1 VLDIL
6 RAARLALEFRANLDR
21 TAFLTDL
28 KTQAAVLHEL
38 LVPGE
43 AAKRLSA
50 EFREEHPDVPWK
62 AIAGMRD
69 RLLHGYD
76 DVDLELVWKTVDEDL
91 PALVRRLEELAP
103 RREMQNAHRGFPMGL
118 AARPA
123 G

>member
-1 VLDIL
+1 MWRDDATLLDIL
-6 RAARLALEFRANLDR
+6 RAARLALEFRGRLGKAS
-21 TAFLTDL
+21 FLTDL

-38 LVPGE
+38 LVLGE

-50 EFREEHPDVPWK
+50 SLRDEHPDVPWK

-91 PALVRRLEELAP
+91 PALIARLEGLAP
-103 RREMQNAHRGFPMGL
+103 RREP
-118 AARPA
+118 
-123 G
+123 